1 MDFRIMVLGRTL
13 EISPKPLVCVQH
25 CNQIDP
31 FKTCWIMSLL
41 LKSLQRHLLSL
52 RDESL
57 ALTSNPAL
65 PALDLCLLTTLVS
78 LLFFE
83 QTRDALTP

>member
-1 MDFRIMVLGRTL
+1 
-13 EISPKPLVCVQH
+13 
-25 CNQIDP
+25 
-31 FKTCWIMSLL
+31 MSLL